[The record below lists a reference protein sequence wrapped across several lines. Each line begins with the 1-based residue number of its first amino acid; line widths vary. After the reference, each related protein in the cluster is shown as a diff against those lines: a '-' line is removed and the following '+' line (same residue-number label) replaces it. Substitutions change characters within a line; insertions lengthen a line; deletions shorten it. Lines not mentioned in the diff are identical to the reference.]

1 VGRTW
6 SKDWSAIG
14 RASALEEHCVMFWYS
29 RFSVGTSRRR
39 VSLANA
45 LKQCG
50 ITVEGRAH
58 RALADAEA
66 TRLVLRHMA
75 AATP

>member
-1 VGRTW
+1 
-6 SKDWSAIG
+6 
-14 RASALEEHCVMFWYS
+14 MFWYS

-66 TRLVLRHMA
+66 TRLVLRHMV